1 MLGLCKQRTS
11 AMVLD
16 GYLEGAPD
24 LAADNE
30 ARHLQGL
37 VSGPA
42 LQALKLKVFQ
52 AMIVWDL
59 IIAMWEQ
66 SEQAKRL
73 PV

>member
-1 MLGLCKQRTS
+1 MER
-11 AMVLD
+11 D
-16 GYLEGAPD
+16 GYLEGVPKMP
-24 LAADNE
+24 LNNE
-30 ARHLQGL
+30 AQELQGL

-59 IIAMWEQ
+59 IIAMQEQ

-73 PV
+73 SA